1 MLIRNKHNASH
12 ISRHTRD
19 VFTDLGFDYRNQI
32 FSKTVSKPIL
42 ENKINK
48 GILNE
53 IQKMIVALVDNV
65 KQIKLQYMISLDK
78 KDRNL
83 N

>member
-1 MLIRNKHNASH
+1 MIIRNKHNASH
-12 ISRHTRD
+12 ISKHTRD
-19 VFTDLGFDYRNQI
+19 VFTDLGFDYRNHI

-42 ENKINK
+42 ENKVNK

-78 KDRNL
+78 NDRTL

>member
-1 MLIRNKHNASH
+1 MFYPVDKSPHFYASH
-12 ISRHTRD
+12 YQDRY
-19 VFTDLGFDYRNQI
+19 TDLGFDYRGNI
-32 FSKTVSKPIL
+32 YKKTVSKIL
-42 ENKINK
+42 MKNKRIAGFLGYMDK
-48 GILNE
+48 IISG
-53 IQKMIVALVDNV
+53 LVDNV

>member
-1 MLIRNKHNASH
+1 MIIRIKHNASH
-12 ISRHTRD
+12 ISKHTRD
-19 VFTDLGFDYRNQI
+19 VFTDLGFDYRHQI

-42 ENKINK
+42 ENKTNK

-53 IQKMIVALVDNV
+53 IQRMIVALIDNV
-65 KQIKLQYMISLDK
+65 KQIKLQYMISLNK

>member
-19 VFTDLGFDYRNQI
+19 VFTELGIEYRNHI

-53 IQKMIVALVDNV
+53 IQKMIVALVNNV